1 MCFFFSFIPATVFAT
16 WGYVV
21 WFAAGFAT
29 GNRQR
34 WGNYLAVWLLV
45 LAVGFIACG
54 TFVTVAGLCPMQ
66 SMMSEMMSDAGS
78 AS

>member
-1 MCFFFSFIPATVFAT
+1 MCLFFSLIPATALAM
-16 WGYVV
+16 WSYMV

-34 WGNYLAVWLLV
+34 WGNYLAIWLLV

-54 TFVTVAGLCPMQ
+54 AYVTIAGLCPMQ
-66 SMMSEMMSDAGS
+66 HMLSEAI
-78 AS
+78 